1 MVLKTM
7 SSNEAKQKWGEV
19 IRIAESPQ
27 GAVIVESHGKPKVAV
42 ISIERFDALVRAEAA
57 SKREADLEWLR
68 KFEQTH
74 RDPGSEFSDEEVE
87 ELSVR
92 LGREVNRAAALSW
105 KLDGQREH
113 Q

>member
-1 MVLKTM
+1 MVHKVM

-19 IRIAESPQ
+19 IRTAESPR

-42 ISIERFDALVRAEAA
+42 ISIDRFDALLRAEAA
-57 SKREADLEWLR
+57 TKREADLEWLR
-68 KFEQTH
+68 NFEQAH
-74 RDPGSEFSDEEVE
+74 SDPTIELSDGEIE

-92 LGREVNRAAALSW
+92 VGREVNRAAALTWRIDS
-105 KLDGQREH
+105 QRKC